1 MGVLNMSEIE
11 QLRQRIAALE
21 SKLAAAK
28 KFADDEEEETEEK
41 TARDKLAA
49 EIADLERRLNAD
61 DEDEAEAEAEEK
73 EAKSKKADEDEDEG
87 DAEEKEAKRASEI
100 DPGIEDEITT
110 DKYRELQR
118 LQHGTELTTDTM
130 MLQVAPTESE
140 YKETLKLASARLDRV
155 ANYLEKH
162 GYRALAFRVDKIAD
176 AIDAKIKEGK

>member
-21 SKLAAAK
+21 SKLAAVK

-41 TARDKLAA
+41 TARDRLAA
-49 EIADLERRLNAD
+49 EIAALERRLNAD
-61 DEDEAEAEAEEK
+61 DEDEAEEEKK
-73 EAKSKKADEDEDEG
+73 EAKSKKADEDDDEG
-87 DAEEKEAKRASEI
+87 DTEEKEAKRASEI
-100 DPGIEDEITT
+100 DTGIEDEITT